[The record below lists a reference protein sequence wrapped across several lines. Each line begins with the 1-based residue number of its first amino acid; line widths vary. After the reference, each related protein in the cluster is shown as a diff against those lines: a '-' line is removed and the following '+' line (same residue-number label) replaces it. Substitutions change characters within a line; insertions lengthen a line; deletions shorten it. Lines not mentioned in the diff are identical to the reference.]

1 MNAPEPKRVA
11 GPGADLDSASGRELD
26 LSPEQFA
33 VLNTRVLGV
42 AYRIV
47 GSWADAE
54 EIASRTWMRWHTSRP
69 DTVREPAAW
78 LTTVA
83 TRISLDLWRTAVRRR
98 EDYIG
103 PWLPEPVDEARLP
116 DESVEQRETLSLA
129 LMHLMERLT
138 PYERAVYVLR
148 NAFDFSYPE
157 IAEMVG
163 RAPAACRQL
172 GHRAQQKIGD
182 LPARLSDGDQRSA
195 LDRLVSAVL
204 QGRVED
210 AVALISAD
218 AVLLTDG
225 GGRTRAALNPV
236 LGAER
241 VVRFLVGVVEKT
253 RRSVPDDAVSLDM
266 IDVNGAPACRF
277 TTGGVV
283 RVFTLQLD
291 EQGAISTVFGLSNPE
306 KLTGLQTA

>member
-1 MNAPEPKRVA
+1 MT
-11 GPGADLDSASGRELD
+11 GQDADLGSASGRALD

-42 AYRIV
+42 AYRMV

-69 DTVREPAAW
+69 ATVREPAAW

-83 TRISLDLWRTAVRRR
+83 TRISLDLWRTAARRR

-116 DESVEQRETLSLA
+116 DESAEQRETLSLA

-157 IAEMVG
+157 IAGMVG
-163 RAPAACRQL
+163 RTPAACRQL
-172 GHRAQQKIGD
+172 GHRAQQKIGE
-182 LPARLSDGDQRSA
+182 LPARPPAGAQRST

-204 QGRVED
+204 EGRVED

-218 AVLLTDG
+218 AVLITDG
-225 GGRTRAALNPV
+225 GGRTRAALKPV
-236 LGAER
+236 LGADR
-241 VVRFLVGVVEKT
+241 VVRFLVGIVEKT
-253 RRSVPDDAVSLDM
+253 RRSFPSETVSLDTV
-266 IDVNGAPACRF
+266 DVNGAPACRF

-291 EQGAISTVFGLSNPE
+291 ERGRVSTVFGLSNPE
-306 KLTGLQTA
+306 KLTGLQSH